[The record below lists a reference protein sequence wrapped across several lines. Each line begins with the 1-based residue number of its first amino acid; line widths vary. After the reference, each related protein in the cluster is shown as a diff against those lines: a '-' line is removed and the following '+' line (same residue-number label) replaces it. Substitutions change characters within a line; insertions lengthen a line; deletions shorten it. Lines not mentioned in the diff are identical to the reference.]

1 MQRSPDCMVICS
13 IYERYK
19 LRELIAKHW
28 TKASQY
34 CEGTCRTTRKDRK
47 IFENKQPLILQQE
60 DNYRESL
67 SFSFHHHTLVSHINN
82 SGLRTIHVTYCQGNT
97 PHKHSDIKR

>member
-1 MQRSPDCMVICS
+1 MQS
-13 IYERYK
+13 IGQRHPNTVKEHA
-19 LRELIAKHW
+19 E
-28 TKASQY
+28 QQ
-34 CEGTCRTTRKDRK
+34 GK
-47 IFENKQPLILQQE
+47 IGKFLKNKQPLILQQE

-67 SFSFHHHTLVSHINN
+67 SSSFHHHTLVSHINN